1 MNSKPHVKRRWQ
13 RSRNPRRSSQFNA
26 ARESRLSNESAAQA
40 PHDQYVSWCLAH
52 PGVSN
57 TVNIGGV
64 EIHYLE
70 WLGPTN
76 APTLLLVHGFMG
88 HAHWWDFVAPTLA
101 QDFRVV
107 AMDLSG
113 MGDSGYRS
121 EYSLEL
127 YIAEIAGMIRHVS
140 SAPIKMIAHSF
151 GGRCAILT
159 AHAHPELLKRIIVV
173 DSHVGFAD
181 EERQR
186 RFNRESRHEKKRYA
200 DLSTAKSRFR
210 LVPAER
216 GTLPIIL
223 DHIASHSLTQ
233 ENGAWVWKFDEAVMR
248 NMTRPALTDAQ
259 ALPQLKVPM
268 DFVCG
273 EHSVVAPP
281 DHARKVAAAI
291 PNGRGPIVIPAA
303 YHHVPIGQPLALVS
317 ALRAL
322 LADER

>member
-1 MNSKPHVKRRWQ
+1 LKWLCHPSEFH
-13 RSRNPRRSSQFNA
+13 
-26 ARESRLSNESAAQA
+26 LSIESAAQT
-40 PHDQYVSWCLAH
+40 PHDQFLTWCLER
-52 PGVSN
+52 PGVSHYAD
-57 TVNIGGV
+57 IAGV
-64 EIHYLE
+64 RSHYLE
-70 WLGPTN
+70 WKGPN
-76 APTLLLVHGFMG
+76 DAPTLLLVHGFMG
-88 HAHWWDFVAPTLA
+88 HAHWWDFIAPVLA
-101 QDFRVV
+101 QDYRVI

-127 YIAEIAGMIRHVS
+127 YIAEIAGMIQHIAG
-140 SAPIKMIAHSF
+140 APIKMVAHSF

-159 AHAHPELLKRIIVV
+159 AHAHPELLERIIVV

-200 DLSTAKSRFR
+200 DLATAKSRFR
-210 LVPAER
+210 LVPEEP
-216 GTLPIIL
+216 GTLPLIL
-223 DHIASHSLTQ
+223 DHIATHSLKQ
-233 ENGAWVWKFDEAVMR
+233 EEGAWVWKFDEAVMR

-259 ALPQLKVPM
+259 ALPHLKVPM

-273 EHSVVAPP
+273 EHSVVAPL

-303 YHHVPIGQPLALVS
+303 HHHVPIGQPLALVS

-322 LADER
+322 LAE